1 MYSDD
6 QRLGALLMSLSA
18 LMFAIMGVFIKMA
31 AEDLGNEMVVFYRN
45 LFGLIYL
52 LPWLLR
58 GGLGHLRSNR
68 LGLHLTRSLLGLAAM
83 YSFFYAIA
91 NMQLSGAVLL
101 NFSAPLFVPVIALFW
116 LGESVPTP
124 VRWALLIGYIGIVM
138 ILKPDASM
146 IDSVAGIG
154 VASGIFAAL
163 AMTSIRRMSD
173 TEPTTRIVFYYSVI
187 STLIS
192 AIPLSWAWQSTS
204 ADNLFY
210 MVIAGIAA
218 TSGQLLMT
226 RAYAHAPA
234 ARVGPFMYL
243 TVVFA
248 AIFGWMIWTEV
259 PDLLSFIGATLVIV
273 AGVLSISLARPARN
287 IATTSQTDPDK
298 SA

>member
-1 MYSDD
+1 MYSND
-6 QRLGALLMSLSA
+6 QRLGALLMTLSA
-18 LMFAIMGVFIKMA
+18 LMFAIMGLFIKMA

-58 GGLGHLRSNR
+58 GGLGHLRSKR
-68 LGLHLTRSLLGLAAM
+68 LGLHVTRSLLGLAAM
-83 YSFFYAIA
+83 YCFFYAIA

-101 NFSAPLFVPVIALFW
+101 NFSAPLFVPVIALLW

-124 VRWALLIGYIGIVM
+124 VRWALLIGYIGIIM

-146 IDSVAGIG
+146 FDSVAGIG

-187 STLIS
+187 STLVS

-204 ADNLFY
+204 ADNLLY
-210 MVIAGIAA
+210 MLIAGIAA

-248 AIFGWMIWTEV
+248 AIFGWLIWTEV
-259 PDLLSFIGATLVIV
+259 PDLLSFIGAALVVI
-273 AGVLSISLARPARN
+273 AGVLSVRLVRPARN
-287 IATTSQTDPDK
+287 TTTASQTDPGK